1 MEYDLVIS
9 VQGESYMIINMFE
22 MGYAPK
28 FASLF
33 RKWWYT
39 RRYAGT
45 LLSEKPIPLFGNFII
60 SQMVI

>member
-1 MEYDLVIS
+1 MKYYWVIS

-33 RKWWYT
+33 RK
-39 RRYAGT
+39 
-45 LLSEKPIPLFGNFII
+45 
-60 SQMVI
+60 